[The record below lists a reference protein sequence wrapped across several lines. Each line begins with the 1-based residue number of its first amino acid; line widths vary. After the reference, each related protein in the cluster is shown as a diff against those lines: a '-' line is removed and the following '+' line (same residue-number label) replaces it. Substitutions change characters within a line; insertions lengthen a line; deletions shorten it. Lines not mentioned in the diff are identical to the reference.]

1 MGHAG
6 CFAAGMRRLRRSR
19 SLTASP
25 ARKLCRQAIKALLRS
40 GSNVSNLHSA
50 FPRGRGAANL
60 VLAAEPDPGEFGQ
73 HGRRPM
79 KMSRRES
86 MQLSASALPGLSLAA
101 LKTSQVAAQ
110 APPAAQPE
118 RLVDTQ
124 LRNIPSLP
132 LKPDGSAPEYTPQEA
147 GQITGV
153 LWRTRGQTPQIEFDY
168 NKMKIKLDARG

>member
-1 MGHAG
+1 
-6 CFAAGMRRLRRSR
+6 
-19 SLTASP
+19 
-25 ARKLCRQAIKALLRS
+25 
-40 GSNVSNLHSA
+40 GSDGPNPGRA
-50 FPRGRGAANL
+50 FQRGRGAANL

-86 MQLSASALPGLSLAA
+86 MQLSASALAGLSLGA

-110 APPAAQPE
+110 TPPAAQPE

-132 LKPDGSAPEYTPQEA
+132 LKPDRSAPQDTPQQP
-147 GQITGV
+147 GHS
-153 LWRTRGQTPQIEFDY
+153 PQ
-168 NKMKIKLDARG
+168 